1 MKKSIK
7 CGIAATV
14 VMAAGFAAYQTY
26 GAYGAQDNSLL
37 MQNIEALAGNADG
50 AGDASGDG
58 GANKP
63 CKRGEINNFALL
75 LDEPKT
81 VEVTSK
87 KSGTISIPV
96 TKGYGDGVDTLMT
109 YSGSFESDKTYKVA
123 YAALR
128 CQKSTGNCCKV
139 KDQEIISCK
148 LK

>member
-1 MKKSIK
+1 M
-7 CGIAATV
+7 
-14 VMAAGFAAYQTY
+14 
-26 GAYGAQDNSLL
+26 
-37 MQNIEALAGNADG
+37 
-50 AGDASGDG
+50 
-58 GANKP
+58 
-63 CKRGEINNFALL
+63 
-75 LDEPKT
+75 DEPKT

-109 YSGSFESDKTYKVA
+109 YSGSFEYDKTYKVA

-128 CQKSTGNCCKV
+128 CQPSPDNCCKV